1 VLVFFG
7 DQRPVSAA
15 SKIRAENIVTNTRDL
30 ISFMSNLTRQ
40 IAQAFLFVG
49 AMLTFITVSRYL
61 TLNPNVY
68 FPENAETY
76 QQHQTALLLHVG
88 GGMVAIFLGPFQFIG
103 RLRQRHVTLHKAMGC
118 IYAIGCVTG
127 AGAGLAMATR
137 AHGGFPSTAGFTMLA
152 IMSLIT
158 ITFAVARI
166 IRGDF
171 AAHREWMI
179 RSFSLTLAAFTLR
192 VILTTHG
199 ILEGTGVIETP
210 FTPVYQ
216 ATAWL
221 CWVPNLLVAE
231 WYINAS
237 RTKQHPHGLPTKP
250 AV

>member
-1 VLVFFG
+1 
-7 DQRPVSAA
+7 
-15 SKIRAENIVTNTRDL
+15 
-30 ISFMSNLTRQ
+30 
-40 IAQAFLFVG
+40 
-49 AMLTFITVSRYL
+49 
-61 TLNPNVY
+61 
-68 FPENAETY
+68 
-76 QQHQTALLLHVG
+76 
-88 GGMVAIFLGPFQFIG
+88 
-103 RLRQRHVTLHKAMGC
+103 
-118 IYAIGCVTG
+118 
-127 AGAGLAMATR
+127 
-137 AHGGFPSTAGFTMLA
+137 
-152 IMSLIT
+152 MSLIA

-199 ILEGTGVIETP
+199 VLEGTGVIETP

-237 RTKQHPHGLPTKP
+237 RALD
-250 AV
+250 